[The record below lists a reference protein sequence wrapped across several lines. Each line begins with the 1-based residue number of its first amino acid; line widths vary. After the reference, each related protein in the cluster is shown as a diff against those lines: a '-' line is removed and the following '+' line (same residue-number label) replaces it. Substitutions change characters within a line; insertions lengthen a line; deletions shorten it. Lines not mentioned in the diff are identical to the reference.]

1 MTFTELCDKLL
12 ERLDAARELNDNEW
26 SSVGALDNEFWRMEC
41 DIKLALSLRDSDK
54 WTAQKALAVMR
65 VV

>member
-1 MTFTELCDKLL
+1 
-12 ERLDAARELNDNEW
+12 
-26 SSVGALDNEFWRMEC
+26 MEC
-41 DIKLALSLRDSDK
+41 AIKLALSMRDSDK